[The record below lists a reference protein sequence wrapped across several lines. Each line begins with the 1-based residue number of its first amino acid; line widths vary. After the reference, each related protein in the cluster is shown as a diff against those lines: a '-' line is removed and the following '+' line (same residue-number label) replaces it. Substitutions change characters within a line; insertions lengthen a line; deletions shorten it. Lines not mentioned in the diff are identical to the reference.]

1 MKKYLIIIILFIFI
15 IFYFNNLSKND
26 MKNLEYLKI
35 KDNIK
40 NRDKLGGDFEVEKT
54 ILIHGLGQTSESYD
68 DVLKYVK
75 NKKEYDVFDLFNLK
89 NDINFKNIYD
99 NFSKKMENY
108 DGKINLCG
116 LSLGGIIA
124 LKYTINNPE
133 KVNKLILIATPDKTP
148 KILFNLQIF
157 IFKFLPESTFK
168 SIGLNKSEVI
178 NLMKSC
184 VDIDLRKDLKYIEN
198 PVLIICGKKDNI
210 NKLICSKM
218 NKLILNSEF
227 KIIENA
233 GHEVNMDNPKKLA
246 EIIDNFI
253 H

>member
-124 LKYTINNPE
+124 LKYTVNNPE
-133 KVNKLILIATPDKTP
+133 KVNKLILIAAPDKTP

-157 IFKFLPESTFK
+157 IFKFLLESTFK
-168 SIGLNKSEVI
+168 SIGLN
-178 NLMKSC
+178 
-184 VDIDLRKDLKYIEN
+184 
-198 PVLIICGKKDNI
+198 
-210 NKLICSKM
+210 
-218 NKLILNSEF
+218 
-227 KIIENA
+227 
-233 GHEVNMDNPKKLA
+233 
-246 EIIDNFI
+246 
-253 H
+253 